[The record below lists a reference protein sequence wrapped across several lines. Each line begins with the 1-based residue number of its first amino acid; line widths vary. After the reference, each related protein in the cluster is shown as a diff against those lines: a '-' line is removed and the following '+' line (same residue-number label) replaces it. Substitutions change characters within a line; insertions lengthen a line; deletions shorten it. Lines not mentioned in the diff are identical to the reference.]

1 MRSQGKLAYIIC
13 NLFDG
18 IGGYSCW
25 MRTKYWHPRALDHSK
40 GSPGRKYLN
49 CFLREE
55 LTGNVPLS
63 QTIRVLDIGCG
74 SGFFQGI
81 LSAAGYKGSYV
92 GVDICKHPRFDVNRS
107 DLFEVDHVES
117 KIEDFETNAKF
128 DLILSTTALEHIE
141 NDALAIAKCNEM
153 LKPGGVQIHIV
164 PTFWSLFLYLVHGFR
179 QYSPKRVK
187 TLFSGTNYTVY
198 RLGGLFSFWLHVSF
212 ITIPV
217 FGFKTDRLRD
227 LRIYPKLVEEC
238 NMLDRLAPVCS
249 CLYVVVARNVGNI

>member
-1 MRSQGKLAYIIC
+1 MTSHGKFAYIVS
-13 NLFDG
+13 NLVDG
-18 IGGYSCW
+18 IGGYACR
-25 MRTKYWHPRALDHSK
+25 MRTTHWHSNTLEHGV

-49 CFLREE
+49 SFLCHE
-55 LTGNVPLS
+55 LPNMTAIGN
-63 QTIRVLDIGCG
+63 IDVLDIGCG
-74 SGFFQGI
+74 SGYFQR
-81 LSAAGYKGSYV
+81 LLADMGYRGSYI
-92 GVDICKHPRFDVNRS
+92 GMDICRHTDFDKSRTDVFKA
-107 DLFEVDHVES
+107 DYVQS
-117 KIEDFETNAKF
+117 KIEDFETVGKF
-128 DLILSTTALEHIE
+128 DLILSNTALEHIE

-187 TLFSGTNYTVY
+187 AMFLGTNYKVY
-198 RLGGLFSFWLHVSF
+198 RLGGLFSFLLHVSF

-227 LRIYPKLVEEC
+227 LGIYPKLVEMC
-238 NMLDRLAPVCS
+238 NVLDRLAPVCS